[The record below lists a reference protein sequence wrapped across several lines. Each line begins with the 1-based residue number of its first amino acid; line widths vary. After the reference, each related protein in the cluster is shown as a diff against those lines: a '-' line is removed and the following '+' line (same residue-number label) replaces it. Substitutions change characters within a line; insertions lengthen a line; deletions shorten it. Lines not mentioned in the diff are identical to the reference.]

1 MNKNIKLAVAGAVLA
16 LSATANAGI
25 IIPAGDW
32 TLDVNGNVNAFANYT
47 RADTGTGTVVANAA
61 NGCTAAS
68 LVCGGLAS
76 APDSAS
82 VGQDRT
88 KLGINTGLLPS
99 WLGFTGTTRQNDVD
113 VAFTISMQPNVSDNA
128 AAGDAK
134 TPLFRQTYLTFGDK
148 SWGSI
153 KLGKDIGIFASDAIL
168 NDMTL
173 LGVGAGA
180 GNSGAST
187 TLGGIGS
194 GYIYAAWKGQI
205 AYTTPN
211 MNGFQATVGITNP
224 NQIAGTTGNQDR
236 YGFEGKASY
245 SFAANDV
252 TGKIWV
258 SGATY
263 DASVATV
270 AAVTGVAHVDGT
282 TLGSGYVQG
291 VNAVAAVPGTS
302 RSVSVG
308 DIGATLS
315 AAGFTATG
323 YYYQGKGAGT
333 TLLGLN
339 GWSGASKRDSDGG
352 YVQLSYV
359 LPTKTKI
366 GAAYGISN
374 LDLASGETAT
384 NLVKEN
390 QRYTVGA
397 YHPLTKHLNLVAEY
411 NNVESKG
418 HTGTQA
424 ESQTYSAGAILFF

>member
-47 RADTGTGTVVANAA
+47 RSESGTGTAATNGTDCTVAN
-61 NGCTAAS
+61 
-68 LVCGGLAS
+68 LVCGGLAGTRS
-76 APDSAS
+76 ANS
-82 VGQDRT
+82 VGQEN
-88 KLGINTGLLPS
+88 KQLGINTGLLPS
-99 WLGFTGTTRQNDVD
+99 WLGFTGKTRQNDLD
-113 VAFTISMQPNVSDNA
+113 VEFTMSIQPNVSDNA
-128 AAGDAK
+128 AAGDEK
-134 TPLFRQTYLTFGDK
+134 TPLFRQTYLSFGDK

-173 LGVGAGA
+173 LGVGGGA
-180 GNSGAST
+180 GLSGAAT

-224 NQIAGTTGNQDR
+224 NQIPGATGNQDR

-263 DASVATV
+263 DASTASVD
-270 AAVTGVAHVDGT
+270 AVTGVAGAAAVT
-282 TLGSGYVQG
+282 AVGYV
-291 VNAVAAVPGTS
+291 AASAASART
-302 RSVSVG
+302 VSVG

-333 TLLGLN
+333 TLLGNLGWN
-339 GWSGASKRDSDGG
+339 GANKRDSDGG

-366 GAAYGISN
+366 GVAYGISN
-374 LDLASGETAT
+374 LDRAAGEGVST
-384 NLVKEN
+384 LVSEN
-390 QRYTVGA
+390 ERYTVGA
-397 YHPLTKHLNLVAEY
+397 YHPLTKHLNLVAEF
-411 NNVESKG
+411 NNMEAKAHNGNS
-418 HTGTQA
+418 T
-424 ESQTYSAGAILFF
+424 ESQTYSGGAILFF